1 MRDLS
6 LLYALR
12 IGILRCTSVDASL
25 IHITIQGSKL
35 EAINPILRT
44 KIVTN
49 KEGPFDEFSD
59 NSEAIVMLILSYKFS
74 QTLCSL
80 KNVSCF
86 KTFALVF
93 EHLTK
98 RLPRNKS

>member
-1 MRDLS
+1 MPTSKQYWHDFPMRKLDIIKYILVRDLS

-49 KEGPFDEFSD
+49 KEGPF
-59 NSEAIVMLILSYKFS
+59 
-74 QTLCSL
+74 
-80 KNVSCF
+80 
-86 KTFALVF
+86 
-93 EHLTK
+93 
-98 RLPRNKS
+98 R